1 MIAAMWAF
9 RIFSVLLTLWGLS
22 EGRTAIEDGITYNAA
37 VKAAAE
43 SGAVCSALP
52 PVSQWVRFALF
63 ALSAAGS
70 WVASSLLGPKKP
82 DGSGGSGGN
91 AVPAVINDLL
101 KRLIEGGIALPLPV
115 DPPRPDQV
123 TPSPTITPSVTPAEV
138 IKAVSGPVRTELQL
152 IDRMLTTHGLPSRL
166 TLQAD
171 VAGQQVSLS
180 LTSHPLVK
188 PANPNS
194 LP

>member
-1 MIAAMWAF
+1 MIAAMWVF
-9 RIFSVLLTLWGLS
+9 RLFSVLLTLWGLT
-22 EGRTAIEDGITYNAA
+22 EGRAAIEDGISYQAA
-37 VKAAAE
+37 VRAAAE

-63 ALSAAGS
+63 AASAAGS
-70 WVASSLLGPKKP
+70 WVASNLLSGKKP

-91 AVPAVINDLL
+91 AVPAVISDLL
-101 KRLIEGGIALPLPV
+101 TRLIEGGIALPLPA
-115 DPPRPDQV
+115 DPSQPV
-123 TPSPTITPSVTPAEV
+123 APSPPITPSVTPAEV

-152 IDRMLTTHGLPSRL
+152 VDRLLTTHGLPSRL

-171 VAGQQVSLS
+171 VAGQQVSFS

-188 PANPNS
+188 PANPSS